1 MKNKQPQNKK
11 ENLYVTYYI
20 DALASEKSSTQNTLE
35 SYRSD
40 LHQLEKFLLEGSTT
54 LVGASKANIKDYV
67 NFLYTQKKYKSSS
80 ISRKMSAIRNFYK
93 CLFDDGI
100 IDFNP
105 APANDNELK
114 NPKVSRPLPKCLNIQ
129 EIFSLMETVK
139 KPASG
144 SNKEMSNKRL
154 CAILDILYSSGMRIS
169 ELINMKLCEV
179 SNLVNSNGKEGYII
193 IKGKSGRERQIFF
206 NEQALQS
213 LKDYLSV
220 RENLLPNNKKSDWLF
235 PSDKP
240 NKPITRQR
248 IGQLIKEL
256 AGKCN
261 IDKNKVSPHVIRHS
275 FATHLL
281 NSGADIV
288 LIQKILGHTNLSTT
302 QIYTHIANE
311 KLKDKL
317 ANSHPITQMINN

>member
-93 CLFDDGI
+93 CLFNDGI

-154 CAILDILYSSGMRIS
+154 CAILDILYSSGMRIF

-235 PSDKP
+235 PGDKP